1 MEQIET
7 YETTDSINEVDV
19 KVVNRSVVVA
29 YLNESFYAWHSEFLE
44 QTEPQDK
51 ILETPYTFLTPPF
64 ENEDEVDEYISDNSL
79 VFLEAIL
86 EEHIDDEELL
96 NDALTDENFENW
108 IDYDFSIFIMDS
120 ATDYE
125 LAHESLAD
133 EDMDESD
140 TTTRDSIYTEVNP

>member
-7 YETTDSINEVDV
+7 NESTDSNNEVEIR
-19 KVVNRSVVVA
+19 VVNRSVVVA
-29 YLNESFYAWHSEFLE
+29 YLNENFYTWHSEFLE
-44 QTEPQDK
+44 QTESQDK
-51 ILETPYTFLTPPF
+51 LLETPYTFLTPPF

-96 NDALTDENFENW
+96 NDVLTEENFENW

-125 LAHESLAD
+125 LAHEDL
-133 EDMDESD
+133 EESTVN
-140 TTTRDSIYTEVNP
+140 TTINTEVSV

>member
-1 MEQIET
+1 MENTNEEIDPQ
-7 YETTDSINEVDV
+7 NEVEV

-29 YLNESFYAWHSEFLE
+29 YLNENFYAWHSENLE

-64 ENEDEVDEYISDNSL
+64 EDEDAVDEYISENSL

-96 NDALTDENFENW
+96 NEVLTDENFENW

-125 LAHESLAD
+125 LTHEAID
-133 EDMDESD
+133 EDTEDE
-140 TTTRDSIYTEVNP
+140 TTNTVAPTDISI